1 MGLSYRLS
9 DRNNAGN
16 HEIMLRWHSNKNG
29 MNIDVMAGSRIFV
42 SSKKVKV
49 KVEGVEHDKEVWLA
63 YVTGEK
69 PHKSIAKLLDSDD
82 LGTYHTDCRTQ
93 FTALNKYIV
102 NAVNALKIRPSKH
115 WLKDCVDGFY
125 APVKHRQTTLLEYI
139 DEYLANLPNKQVHG
153 NYIKNSSI
161 KDQSRV
167 KRKIT
172 NYAKYLNR
180 NDFNF
185 SEIDNDFVKKYREY
199 LTKTCGHTKNN
210 VGNCLKHLRTV
221 LNAAFEA
228 KLMPNRVK
236 IEKMNE
242 SIDNIFLNENE
253 LGKIQAL
260 DLPKNLEQIRDFFI
274 ILAWTGCRI
283 SDLSALLNTPIDDDG
298 YISIY
303 QKKTNARVK
312 IPILT
317 PIMNLVEKYHGTEP
331 KINSKFNSNIRRIA
345 ELAGITTEETI
356 SRTVGGQH
364 ITTISKKFEL
374 IGSHT
379 ARRSFS
385 TNLYLLDCPTIEIM
399 AVTGHKTEKAFLTY
413 IKMTQKEHAE
423 RMKRRL
429 DTHFAKINT
438 SKRLSEIYDLT

>member
-1 MGLSYRLS
+1 MALNYRLS
-9 DRNNAGN
+9 EKNTAGK

-42 SSKKVKV
+42 SSKKVK
-49 KVEGVEHDKEVWLA
+49 DKEVWLS
-63 YVTGEK
+63 YVAGEK

-82 LGTYHTDCRTQ
+82 LGMYHTDCRER
-93 FTALNKYIV
+93 FTGLNTHIV
-102 NAVNALKIRPSKH
+102 KAVNALKIRPSKH
-115 WLKDCVDGFY
+115 WLKDCIDKFY
-125 APVKHRQTTLLEYI
+125 EVGKHRQMSLLEYI
-139 DEYLANLPNKQVHG
+139 DKYLTDLPNKQVNG

-180 NDFNF
+180 NDFDF
-185 SEIDNDFVKKYREY
+185 SEIDNDFVEKYKDY
-199 LTKTCGHTKNN
+199 LTRTCGHTKNN

-221 LNAAFEA
+221 LNAAFED

-236 IEKMNE
+236 IKKMNE

-283 SDLSALLNTPIDDDG
+283 SDLSTLLNTPIDDDG

-303 QKKTNARVK
+303 QQKTNARVK

-317 PIMNLVEKYHGTEP
+317 PIIHLVEKYHGTDP
-331 KINSKFNSNIRRIA
+331 KINSKFNDNIRKIA
-345 ELAGITTEETI
+345 ELAGITTEEPI
-356 SRTVGGQH
+356 SRTVGGKH
-364 ITTISKKFEL
+364 ITTHCKKFEL

-379 ARRSFS
+379 ARRSFA

-429 DTHFAKINT
+429 DRYFAKINT
-438 SKRLSEIYDLT
+438 DKRLSMYYDLY